1 MLSRAR
7 NCYYFAMRAF
17 FLLPFLS
24 LMVAAQVAPNLNNLD
39 YSAIDTTCKPCDDFY
54 QFAIG
59 KWNAANPIPAN
70 QTKWGKRWAGAD
82 GNLGVLKTILE
93 DPSLAKADPGSGFRL
108 IGDFYAACM
117 DTASVDARGAK
128 PLEPGL
134 KRIAAI
140 TNRSGLER
148 ELAQLHREGI
158 NAGFSFSPGQDPD
171 NPGQVIATIFAGGLG
186 LPDRDYYIKD
196 DEKSQATR
204 ERYLKHIELLF
215 ALSGWDARQAKDA
228 AATVLKL
235 ETVMAKERLS
245 RVERRDPYKTNT
257 RVEVVKLADNTP
269 HFSWQNYFRTTEAP
283 YEGMARLVDPKAT
296 REFDRE
302 LAEWN
307 IADWKTLLSWSVIR
321 EWARD
326 LSAPFRD
333 EAYEF
338 NDKFLGGRA
347 EPLPRW
353 KYCVN
358 RTDDRLGDALGKA
371 YTDKVFPAAAKA
383 KMQDMVRNLLA
394 ALKDSIIGLEWMSPE
409 TKQKALEKLA
419 AVHPK
424 VGYPDKWD
432 PYKGLEI
439 SRRDF
444 FGNVERSIRYEQK
457 DEISQIAKPVDRSRW
472 GMTAPTSNAYYS
484 PQLNEIVFPA
494 GILVAPMFSLD
505 ADDAAN
511 YGGIGVV
518 IGHEISH
525 GFDDQGSQYDAQGRL
540 KNWWTPEDR
549 KLFEERAQCVVNQF
563 DNYFIEPGV
572 GHNGK
577 LVLGESI
584 GDLAGARIA
593 YLAYMKSLEGKPKPP
608 VINGFTAEQRFFL
621 AWGQARG
628 DETRVEQQR
637 LMVVTDPHPVAK
649 FRVLGPLQNMP
660 EFKQAF
666 GCKENDTM
674 VRGAKSCRIW

>member
-1 MLSRAR
+1 MKSIL
-7 NCYYFAMRAF
+7 M
-17 FLLPFLS
+17 LPFLS
-24 LMVAAQVAPNLNNLD
+24 LGLAAQVAPNLNNLD
-39 YSAIDTTCKPCDDFY
+39 YNAIDNTCKPCDDFY
-54 QFAIG
+54 QFSIG

-70 QTKWGKRWAGAD
+70 QTRWGKRWAGAD
-82 GNLGVLKTILE
+82 GNLDVLKSILE
-93 DPSLAKADPGSGFRL
+93 DPSLRSAAAGSGPRL
-108 IGDFYAACM
+108 IGDFYGACV

-128 PLEPGL
+128 PLEPSL
-134 KRIAAI
+134 KRIREIADRRA
-140 TNRSGLER
+140 LEQ
-148 ELAQLHREGI
+148 EIATLHRQGLS
-158 NAGFSFSPGQDPD
+158 AGFSFSASPDTD
-171 NPGQVIATIFAGGLG
+171 NPGQMISAISAAGLG
-186 LPDRDYYIKD
+186 MPDRDYYLKD
-196 DEKSQATR
+196 DEKSKATR
-204 ERYLKHIELLF
+204 DRYLKHIETLLD
-215 ALSGWDARQAKDA
+215 LSGWHAAEARDA
-228 AATVLKL
+228 AATILKL
-235 ETVMAKERLS
+235 ETAMARERLS
-245 RVERRDPYKTNT
+245 RVERRDPYKVST
-257 RVEVVKLADNTP
+257 RVEVAKLADYAP
-269 HFSWQNYFRTTEAP
+269 HFEWQAFFRATGAP
-283 YEGMARLVDPKAT
+283 YEGTVRMVDPKGV
-296 REFDRE
+296 REFDKE
-302 LAEWN
+302 VTDWVL
-307 IADWKTLLSWSVIR
+307 ADWKTMLSWEVIR
-321 EWARD
+321 SGARD

-333 EAYEF
+333 EMYDF
-338 NDKFLGGRA
+338 VDKYLAGRA

-358 RTDDRLGDALGKA
+358 RTDEMLGDALGKA

-383 KMQDMVRNLLA
+383 KMQEMVRNILA
-394 ALKDSIIGLEWMSPE
+394 ALKDSINGLEWMSPE

-424 VGYPDKWD
+424 VGYPDKWAL
-432 PYKGLEI
+432 YTGLEI

-444 FGNVERSIRYEQK
+444 FGDVERSTRYAQK
-457 DEISQIAKPVDRSRW
+457 DEISQIAKPVDRARW

-484 PQLNEIVFPA
+484 PQMNEIVFPA

-525 GFDDQGSQYDAQGRL
+525 GFDDQGSQFDAEGRL

-549 KLFEERAQCVVNQF
+549 KRFEERAQCVVNQF
-563 DNYFIEPGV
+563 DNYLIEPGV

-593 YLAYMKSLEGKPKPP
+593 YLAYMKSLEGKPRPP

-628 DETRVEQQR
+628 DETRIEQQR
-637 LMVVTDPHPVAK
+637 LMVVTDAHPVAK

-666 GCKENDTM
+666 GCKETDAM
-674 VRGAKSCRIW
+674 VRGERSCRIW